1 MIVMLKVVGVC
12 LFVLA
17 ASYVIAFVSQLGEKS
32 EDSTTHTA
40 RNTLD

>member
-1 MIVMLKVVGVC
+1 MIVMFKVVGVC

-17 ASYVIAFVSQLGEKS
+17 VSYVIAFISQLGEKS
-32 EDSTTHTA
+32 DDGTTNTT

>member
-1 MIVMLKVVGVC
+1 MIAMLKVVGVC

-17 ASYVIAFVSQLGEKS
+17 VSYVIAFVSQLGEKS
-32 EDSTTHTA
+32 DDNAA

>member
-1 MIVMLKVVGVC
+1 MVVMLKVVGVC

-17 ASYVIAFVSQLGEKS
+17 VSYVIAFVSNLGEKS
-32 EDSTTHTA
+32 DDNTIHND

>member
-17 ASYVIAFVSQLGEKS
+17 ASYVIAFVSQLGDKS
-32 EDSTTHTA
+32 DD
-40 RNTLD
+40 NTPHDNE

>member
-1 MIVMLKVVGVC
+1 MVVMLKVVGVC

-17 ASYVIAFVSQLGEKS
+17 ASYVIAFVSNLGQKS
-32 EDSTTHTA
+32 DDNTIHND

>member
-1 MIVMLKVVGVC
+1 MIVILKVVGVC

-32 EDSTTHTA
+32 DDNTTHAA
-40 RNTLD
+40 RNALD

>member
-17 ASYVIAFVSQLGEKS
+17 VSYVIAFVSQLGEKP
-32 EDSTTHTA
+32 DDNSTHAA

>member
-32 EDSTTHTA
+32 DDNTTHDTH
-40 RNTLD
+40 NTLD